1 MDRIIDT
8 ISMTDD
14 KPNSTKSLA
23 LIRLLVTIIMLML
36 IAIIIIM
43 VQNNQ
48 LYQLLGL
55 ERH

>member
-1 MDRIIDT
+1 
-8 ISMTDD
+8 MTDD
-14 KPNSTKSLA
+14 EPNSTKSLA
-23 LIRLLVTIIMLML
+23 LIRLLVTIIMLLL
-36 IAIIIIM
+36 IAIIIII